1 MPLTLYPNPYDV
13 FQEWFQ
19 LAQKKE
25 AVDPNA
31 MTLATV
37 DEDLQPAAR
46 TVLLKEWDEDGFV
59 FYTNYQS
66 RKAHAINA
74 NPKAALLFYWKS
86 LSRQIRI
93 EGAVHRVSAERSD
106 AYFATRPR
114 DSQVGAW
121 ASKQSAPMDDR
132 GQLADRIV
140 HYKNEFDGMPII
152 PRPEWW
158 GGYCVKPNRMEF
170 WMAGENRLHERAVYI
185 KEGVGWQSQ
194 LLYP

>member
-1 MPLTLYPNPYDV
+1 ML
-13 FQEWFQ
+13 F
-19 LAQKKE
+19 
-25 AVDPNA
+25 
-31 MTLATV
+31 
-37 DEDLQPAAR
+37 R
-46 TVLLKEWDEDGFV
+46 
-59 FYTNYQS
+59 S
-66 RKAHAINA
+66 
-74 NPKAALLFYWKS
+74 LLFYWKS

-158 GGYCVKPNRMEF
+158 GGYCGKPSARTRSLYKRRCGL
-170 WMAGENRLHERAVYI
+170 AKSVALSVIENRTA
-185 KEGVGWQSQ
+185 
-194 LLYP
+194 P